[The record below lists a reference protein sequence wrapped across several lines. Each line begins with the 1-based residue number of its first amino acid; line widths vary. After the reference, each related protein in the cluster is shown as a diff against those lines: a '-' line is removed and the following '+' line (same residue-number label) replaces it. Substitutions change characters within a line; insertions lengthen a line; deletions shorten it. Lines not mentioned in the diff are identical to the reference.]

1 MNGLT
6 VFMTLAIGG
15 VFILMGG
22 AGLITGT
29 IIGVNTD
36 KYTKESVAK
45 LAKPQS
51 ILFILMGLTMV
62 GTGLV
67 ELQVLPKN
75 CMTLFVGA
83 IVVIAIADV
92 FLIKTVL
99 KKKKR
104 Y

>member
-1 MNGLT
+1 MNGFI
-6 VFMTLAIGG
+6 VFMTLAMGG
-15 VFILMGG
+15 VFVLMGG

-29 IIGVNTD
+29 IVGVNTD
-36 KYTKESVAK
+36 KYTKESVEK

-67 ELQVLPKN
+67 EMKVLPVN
-75 CMTLFVGA
+75 LMTLFVGA
-83 IVVIAIADV
+83 IVVIAIADI
-92 FLIKTVL
+92 FFIMTILQ
-99 KKKKR
+99 KKKR